1 MRFSVIVPVYNA
13 ADFIG
18 SCVMSVMNQTFGDWE
33 LIIVDDGSTDES
45 GILVDRFAAK
55 DGRIRV
61 FHQENRGQFLQD
73 GAV

>member
-61 FHQENRGQFLQD
+61 FH
-73 GAV
+73 

>member
-33 LIIVDDGSTDES
+33 LLLVDDGSSDAS
-45 GILVDRFAAK
+45 PQMAAAAAIAGRFA
-55 DGRIRV
+55 DVRELG
-61 FHQENRGQFLQD
+61 L
-73 GAV
+73 

>member
-45 GILVDRFAAK
+45 GS
-55 DGRIRV
+55 
-61 FHQENRGQFLQD
+61 FLQD